1 MRHGFDHRGRPFG
14 LAGNG
19 TNDRRGRK
27 LPDLGALRPVR
38 TDPEAPA
45 VGELARALEQLETCS
60 AGQEFDQVLLADDS
74 EEALAAA
81 LVATK
86 LLIEVR
92 AAERAR
98 NPESANGRLIAQLA
112 GAYTEPA

>member
-1 MRHGFDHRGRPFG
+1 M
-14 LAGNG
+14 
-19 TNDRRGRK
+19 
-27 LPDLGALRPVR
+27 
-38 TDPEAPA
+38 
-45 VGELARALEQLETCS
+45 
-60 AGQEFDQVLLADDS
+60 LADDS

-92 AAERAR
+92 AAEAAR

>member
-1 MRHGFDHRGRPFG
+1 MASII
-14 LAGNG
+14 AG
-19 TNDRRGRK
+19 DRSVAQAMKQTIG
-27 LPDLGALRPVR
+27 GAENSRIWAPEPGPI
-38 TDPEAPA
+38 DPEAPA
-45 VGELARALEQLETCS
+45 VAELARAFEQLETLL
-60 AGQEFDQVLLADDS
+60 AGQECDQILLADDS

-92 AAERAR
+92 AGEAAR